1 MREIQVGQLTQVIRD
16 LAIQANLVIGED
28 VIQSL
33 KQARESEESPVG
45 KALIEEI
52 LENDRLAAEKEIPA
66 CQDTG
71 VAVIFLEIGQ
81 DVHLVGGDLKEAVNE
96 GVRRGYVEG
105 YLRKSVLNDP
115 LERKNT
121 GDNTPAMIH
130 TEIVPGDR
138 VRVTFMAK
146 GGGSENMSALSMLPP
161 SAGLNGVKKFVL
173 EQVKKAGS
181 NPCPPLVVGVGVGGN
196 FDLCAFLS
204 KKALLR
210 PIGSAN
216 SDSKFAQLEKELL
229 EEINA
234 TGIGPQGLGGRTTAL
249 AVQIET
255 YPCHITA
262 LPVAVNINCH
272 ASRVRKAEL

>member
-33 KQARESEESPVG
+33 KQAKETEESPVG

-81 DVHLVGGDLKEAVNE
+81 DLHLVGGDLREAVND

-105 YLRKSVLNDP
+105 YLRKSVLDDP
-115 LERKNT
+115 LARKNT

-130 TEIVPGDR
+130 MEIVPGDR
-138 VRVTFMAK
+138 LRVTFMAK
-146 GGGSENMSALSMLPP
+146 GGGSENMSALAMLPP
-161 SAGLNGVKKFVL
+161 SAGVNGVKKFVV

-181 NPCPPLVVGVGVGGN
+181 NPCPPLVVGVGIGGN
-196 FDLCAFLS
+196 FDLCAYLS

-210 PIGSAN
+210 PIGSVN
-216 SDSKFAQLEKELL
+216 QDPKFAQLEKELL

-234 TGIGPQGLGGRTTAL
+234 SGIGPQGLGGRTTAL
-249 AVQIET
+249 AVHIET

-272 ASRVRKAEL
+272 ASRVRQAEL